1 MVVVRLV
8 DRLEVARCMEKLLM
22 EGLHHQGRLVDILEE
37 DLHHMEDSLLGDPEG
52 VLQEGHQE
60 GHLGGHLGGSCLGVL
75 HLFGEDRLAS
85 GQAEGRR
92 HHPLTFA
99 ELLK

>member
-1 MVVVRLV
+1 
-8 DRLEVARCMEKLLM
+8 MEKLLM
-22 EGLHHQGRLVDILEE
+22 EGLHHQGRLVDI
-37 DLHHMEDSLLGDPEG
+37 LHHMEDSLLGDPEG

-99 ELLK
+99 ELLL

>member
-8 DRLEVARCMEKLLM
+8 DRLEVARCMEKLLV
-22 EGLHHQGRLVDILEE
+22 EGLHHKDRLVDILEE
-37 DLHHMEDSLLGDPEG
+37 DLHHKEDSLLGDPEE
-52 VLQEGHQE
+52 VLQEGHQ
-60 GHLGGHLGGSCLGVL
+60 GVHLGGSCLGVL

>member
-60 GHLGGHLGGSCLGVL
+60 GHLGGSCLGVL